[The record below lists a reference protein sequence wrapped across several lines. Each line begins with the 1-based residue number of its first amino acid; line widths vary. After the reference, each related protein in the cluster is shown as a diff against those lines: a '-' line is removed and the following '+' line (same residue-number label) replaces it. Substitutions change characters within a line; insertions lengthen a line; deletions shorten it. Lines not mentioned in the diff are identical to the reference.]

1 MNVGIQNFKIMN
13 TLRNSVQLIGNLGK
27 DIEIKA
33 FDNGSKLAKFSLA
46 TNEYYKNN
54 KGEKVQETQWHN
66 IVAWGKT
73 AELMEKVLNKG
84 SEVAIRGKLTHRS
97 YDDKQG
103 TTRYISEIVAQEF
116 VKITKEEVPF

>member
-1 MNVGIQNFKIMN
+1 MN

-27 DIEIKA
+27 DIEIKS

-54 KGEKVQETQWHN
+54 KGEKVKETQWHN
-66 IVAWGKT
+66 VVAWGKT
-73 AELMEKVLNKG
+73 AELMEKLLSKG
-84 SEVAIRGKLTHRS
+84 SEIAVRGKLTHRS
-97 YDDKQG
+97 FDDKEG
-103 TTRYISEIVAQEF
+103 VTRYISEIVAQEF

>member
-1 MNVGIQNFKIMN
+1 MN

-27 DIEIKA
+27 DVEIKA
-33 FDNGSKLAKFSLA
+33 FDNGNKIAKFSLA

-73 AELMEKVLNKG
+73 AELMEKILSKG
-84 SEVAIRGKLTHRS
+84 SEICVRGKLTHRS
-97 YDDKQG
+97 YDDKEG
-103 TTRYISEIVAQEF
+103 VTRYVSEILAQEF